1 MSYLQTYV
9 KSILGT
15 KFGHFNASYKGLEEK
30 YGQPKMDT
38 VPTYHYN
45 FDCKDVVTSTFYNG
59 NNKIAE
65 AKVLREFSS
74 PDNYPWWDDDYFEH
88 AVMSDYEKQIHDNTT
103 GLTYIY
109 DGNRCNVIEI
119 EKDDD
124 YIAIADTNNNGIL
137 DKEDMI
143 LAGTT
148 RFDITV
154 GEFLDIDFEKLNA
167 EKQAREQKAANNE
180 EQPVQQNGQN
190 KKAGLM
196 DWLYSIFNF

>member
-1 MSYLQTYV
+1 
-9 KSILGT
+9 
-15 KFGHFNASYKGLEEK
+15 
-30 YGQPKMDT
+30 
-38 VPTYHYN
+38 
-45 FDCKDVVTSTFYNG
+45 
-59 NNKIAE
+59 
-65 AKVLREFSS
+65 
-74 PDNYPWWDDDYFEH
+74 
-88 AVMSDYEKQIHDNTT
+88 MSDYEKYIHDNTT

-109 DGNRCNVIEI
+109 QEDRCNVIEI

-148 RFDITV
+148 KFDITI

-167 EKQAREQKAANNE
+167 EKQAREQKAANNV